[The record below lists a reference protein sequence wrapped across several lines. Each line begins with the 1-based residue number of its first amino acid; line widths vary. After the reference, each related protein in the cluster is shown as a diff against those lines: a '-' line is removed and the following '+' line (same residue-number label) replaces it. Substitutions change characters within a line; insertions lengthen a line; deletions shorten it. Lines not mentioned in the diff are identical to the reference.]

1 VSGLTLAST
10 IPLPELRRA
19 PRGAVGCHIR
29 RRSEA
34 VELGSVDWFH
44 RWRLGDRTWLRFGR
58 HAGGYLLRFPDL
70 SDFVVS
76 SAGDRIDCHPTRR
89 LPSSTLRHLLLDQVL
104 PLSLTLGGRVVLHA
118 SAVHLPGF
126 GSVAFAGESGRGKST
141 LAAALASRGGQLV
154 TDDTLVL
161 EREGAEVMA
170 IPGYPG
176 VRLWADQFAG
186 SDRSRARAVAHYTTK
201 RRLRPR
207 AVTFRVRPSPLR
219 ALFLL
224 APRAPGI
231 APAALARCSPRDRLM
246 GLVRVAYVMDVEDR
260 TRLAELFDNLARV
273 AAEVPVARLRVRES
287 LTTLGRAAEAVQHLA
302 CAMPRPC
309 TT

>member
-10 IPLPELRRA
+10 IPLPELPRT
-19 PRGAVGCHIR
+19 PRGPVGCHVR
-29 RRSEA
+29 RRTDA

-58 HAGGYLLRFPDL
+58 HAGGYLLRFPHL

-76 SAGDRIDCHPTRR
+76 SAGDRIDCHPFPR
-89 LPSSTLRHLLLDQVL
+89 LPAATLRHLLLDQVL

-118 SAVHLPGF
+118 SAVHVPGF

-141 LAAALASRGGQLV
+141 LAAALASRGAQLV

-161 EREGAEVMA
+161 EREGTGLVA

-176 VRLWADQFAG
+176 VRLWADQLAG
-186 SDRSRARAVAHYTTK
+186 SDRARARAVAHYTTK
-201 RRLRPR
+201 RRLRPG
-207 AVTFRVRPSPLR
+207 ALTFRLRPSPLR
-219 ALFLL
+219 AVFLL

-231 APAALARCSPRDRLM
+231 APAAFGRCSPRNRLM

-260 TRLAELFDNLARV
+260 ARLAELFDNLARI
-273 AAEVPVARLRVRES
+273 AAEVPVARLRVRDS
-287 LTTLGRAAEAVQHLA
+287 LAAVGCAADAVQQVA
-302 CAMPRPC
+302 RAVPRPC